1 MCYNKNGKKGGV
13 FMKGYEDLPA
23 GYAPLFSIDLQKQKK
38 LAALVYTISGVIA
51 AALVVLGIFAV
62 PEARLFDFSDGYGIY
77 FLRLLVMVVGL
88 FAYIILH
95 ELVHGV
101 FMRLFSRQRVK
112 YGFTVLYAYA
122 GSDAYFDKSS
132 YIIIALAPVI
142 VWGAVLAVICALL
155 PPAWFW
161 PIYIIQI
168 SNLAGAAGDFYVT
181 ARFARLPRDI
191 LVRDTGVSMTVFA
204 KSAETV

>member
-1 MCYNKNGKKGGV
+1 
-13 FMKGYEDLPA
+13 MKGYESLPA
-23 GYAPLFSIDLQKQKK
+23 DYVPLFSIDLQRQKK
-38 LAALVYTISGVIA
+38 LAVLVYAISAVIA

-62 PEARLFDFSDGYGIY
+62 PEAKFFDFSAGYGVY
-77 FLRLLVMVVGL
+77 FGRLGVMVGGL

-95 ELVHGV
+95 ELVHGI

-112 YGFTVLYAYA
+112 YGFTSLYAYA

-155 PPAWFW
+155 PPLWFW

-168 SNLAGAAGDFYVT
+168 LNFAGAAGDFYVT
-181 ARFARLPRDI
+181 ARFLLLPRNI
-191 LVRDTGVSMTVFA
+191 LVRDTGVFMTVFA
-204 KSAETV
+204 KSTETV

>member
-1 MCYNKNGKKGGV
+1 MN
-13 FMKGYEDLPA
+13 GYEDLPA
-23 GYAPLFSIDLQKQKK
+23 DYVPLFSIDLQRQKK
-38 LAALVYTISGVIA
+38 LAVLVYVISAVIA

-62 PEARLFDFSDGYGIY
+62 PEAKVFDFSAGYGVY
-77 FLRLLVMVVGL
+77 FGRLGVMIGGL

-95 ELVHGV
+95 ELVHGI
-101 FMRLFSRQRVK
+101 FMRLFSKTRVK
-112 YGFTVLYAYA
+112 YGFTSLYAYA

-155 PPAWFW
+155 PPLWFW
-161 PIYIIQI
+161 PVYIIQI
-168 SNLAGAAGDFYVT
+168 NNFAGAAGDFYVT
-181 ARFARLPRDI
+181 ARFLVLPRDI

-204 KSAETV
+204 KSTETV

>member
-1 MCYNKNGKKGGV
+1 
-13 FMKGYEDLPA
+13 MKGYESLPA
-23 GYAPLFSIDLQKQKK
+23 DYVPLFSIDLQKQKK
-38 LAALVYTISGVIA
+38 LAVLVYVIAGVIA
-51 AALVVLGIFAV
+51 VALVVLGIFAV
-62 PEARLFDFSDGYGIY
+62 PEAKVFDFSAGYGVY
-77 FLRLLVMVVGL
+77 FLRLLVLVAGL
-88 FAYIILH
+88 FAYIVLH
-95 ELVHGV
+95 ELVHGI

-112 YGFTVLYAYA
+112 YGFTALYAYA

-155 PPAWFW
+155 PPLWFW
-161 PIYIIQI
+161 PVYIIQI
-168 SNLAGAAGDFYVT
+168 NNFAGAAGDFYVT
-181 ARFARLPRDI
+181 ARFLLLPRNI